1 MSEYESEE
9 IEIEA
14 IGIEIDSQPI
24 ELYKIFKIANL
35 VSGGGE
41 AKHIISEGYV
51 AVNGEIETRKR
62 RKIMDGDLIE
72 FNQQYYIIICADG
85 ESSGVNDYYYADDT
99 GEEHDIENPV
109 DATQPSALELEE
121 DQSVSPNRASATA
134 PEQSPSRKP
143 EPASAQTSS
152 TPDKP
157 TPSKSGGRKSID
169 FF

>member
-1 MSEYESEE
+1 MTQDYDHEAYLDNEEFEGEE

-14 IGIEIDSQPI
+14 IGIEVDAHPI
-24 ELYKIFKIANL
+24 ELYKLFKIANL

-85 ESSGVNDYYYADDT
+85 ENSGVNDYYYADDT
-99 GEEHDIENPV
+99 
-109 DATQPSALELEE
+109 S
-121 DQSVSPNRASATA
+121 
-134 PEQSPSRKP
+134 
-143 EPASAQTSS
+143 
-152 TPDKP
+152 
-157 TPSKSGGRKSID
+157 
-169 FF
+169 